1 LIGFSLIA
9 ATHWLLFLY
18 ITHGICVAYI
28 CSGIIKK
35 QQTMRTLITTLTV
48 FSCLVLFNQ
57 CAKNPVTG
65 NRQLVLMS
73 EAQEIEMGKSADPQ
87 IIQQYGLYPDKALQD
102 FITEKGKQ
110 MAAISHRP
118 NIEYN
123 FRVVDSDIL
132 NAFAIPGG
140 YVYFTRGIMAHFNN
154 EAEFAG
160 VLGHEIGHIAARHS
174 VAQQRN
180 ALLGQLGI
188 IAGVIIAPDLAQFAE
203 TASQGVGLLLL
214 KFGRDAER
222 ESDRLGVEYSSKI
235 GYDAMQMA
243 NFFQTLQRQ
252 SEASGSQ
259 ELPTFLSTHP
269 NPGDRYNTVSKLA
282 KEWKQ
287 KLNLTNPQEN
297 RNSYLKRIEGLIY
310 GEDPRQG
317 YVENNAFYH
326 PVLKLQFPI
335 PQNWAYIN
343 SPASFQMAPKDG
355 KAMMMLTLA
364 QGKTIRDA
372 ADSILKRYSLQAV
385 ESKQVNVNGL
395 DALAFIADQKQ
406 EQQTLRTLSYIIQ
419 YNNKLYHI
427 IGVSALADFNNYAN
441 AFSNT
446 MQNFKQLTDPSKLNR
461 KPERVRIKTV
471 NQATT
476 LEQALR
482 GFGVQQKRLDE
493 MAILNGMKL
502 KDKLP
507 AGTLIKIIAE

>member
-1 LIGFSLIA
+1 MTTHIKSLAVCACLI
-9 ATHWLLFLY
+9 
-18 ITHGICVAYI
+18 
-28 CSGIIKK
+28 
-35 QQTMRTLITTLTV
+35 
-48 FSCLVLFNQ
+48 LFNQ

-73 EAQEIEMGKSADPQ
+73 EAQEIEMGRSADPQ
-87 IIQQYGLYPDKALQD
+87 IIQQFGLYPDKALQD

-118 NIEYN
+118 NLEYS

-132 NAFAIPGG
+132 NAFAVPGG

-180 ALLGQLGI
+180 QMLGQLGV
-188 IAGVIIAPDLAQFAE
+188 IAGVIIAPELGQFAE
-203 TASQGVGLLLL
+203 SAMQGVGLLLL

-222 ESDRLGVEYSSKI
+222 ESDRLGVEYSTKI
-235 GYDAMQMA
+235 GYDAQEMA
-243 NFFQTLQRQ
+243 NFFQTLQRK

-259 ELPTFLSTHP
+259 ELPGFLSTHP

-287 KLNLTNPQEN
+287 KLNVTNPQEN
-297 RNSYLKRIEGLIY
+297 RNAYLKRIEGLVY
-310 GEDPRQG
+310 GEDPQQG

-335 PQNWAYIN
+335 PQNWIYAN
-343 SPASFQMAPKDG
+343 SPTAFQMAPKDG

-364 QGKTIRDA
+364 GGNSIQAA
-372 ADSILKRYSLQAV
+372 ADTILRRYSLQAV

-395 DALAFIADQKQ
+395 NALAFVADQKQ
-406 EQQTLRTLSYIIQ
+406 EQQTLRTLSYVIQ
-419 YNNKLYHI
+419 YNNNIYHL
-427 IGVSALADFNNYAN
+427 IGVSSLADFNTYAN
-441 AFSNT
+441 FFSST
-446 MQNFKQLTDPSKLNR
+446 MQNFKQLTDPAKLNK
-461 KPERVRIKTV
+461 KPERVRVKTV

-476 LEQALR
+476 LEQSLR
-482 GFGVQQKRLDE
+482 SFGVQDNKRLEE
-493 MAILNGMKL
+493 MAVLNGMKL
-502 KDKLP
+502 KDRITP
-507 AGTLIKIIAE
+507 GTLIKVIAE